1 VPEIEI
7 NQKAIQSQIPQKKPI
22 DRLLKVRQASPKLN
36 KERPSVNRILQHAWL
51 TRLLE
56 AKYFSGNESAADATG

>member
-7 NQKAIQSQIPQKKPI
+7 NQKAIQSLIPQKKPI

-36 KERPSVNRILQHAWL
+36 KERPSVNRILDPAPAWV
-51 TRLLE
+51 
-56 AKYFSGNESAADATG
+56 